1 MRDIFRLAR
10 PSETRN
16 QRARDSGSCRGIV
29 IHHYGTVTCGVRFE
43 AIRHLDAELAGA
55 GAPPAGT
62 GGAGGP
68 VIARR
73 IDGNPQGVATG
84 SGGSAAIASIFVPA
98 YVSSPELT
106 FGFMFALEDPER
118 IAEVVRTLMVRR
130 TVSVFRL
137 AHLSTDNGPPER
149 YVVNWAAIPQI
160 SITTAAPEPDELRS
174 TSTML
179 VNAFLGEDGEV
190 SLYSSGAQ
198 PPR

>member
-1 MRDIFRLAR
+1 M
-10 PSETRN
+10 
-16 QRARDSGSCRGIV
+16 
-29 IHHYGTVTCGVRFE
+29 
-43 AIRHLDAELAGA
+43 
-55 GAPPAGT
+55 
-62 GGAGGP
+62 
-68 VIARR
+68 
-73 IDGNPQGVATG
+73 
-84 SGGSAAIASIFVPA
+84 PA

-160 SITTAAPEPDELRS
+160 SITTAAPEPDELR
-174 TSTML
+174 TSATML

-190 SLYSSGAQ
+190 SLYSAGTQ